1 MKKWE
6 SIIKD
11 KLERTDTSLPESLF
25 TEFISRLDASVSP
38 VMAGSSVMADG
49 SVMAGPTGHPS
60 AKRRPLLW
68 ALIPAVAA
76 GLAAFLFLRKP
87 SLPGDVIQVA
97 QQPPA
102 PVAAVAN
109 TVKTEEPLQ
118 SDDLIFQAVT
128 SKTTK
133 HSPVRVFEP
142 ATANNTQSSEETA
155 EVRPA
160 EVSIPETDVV
170 FQPESQEEKTID
182 KPAVSAPSP
191 VINNSIATKPI
202 ELKVAPAAGIVVGG
216 GLLTAALTPLIGSVT
231 PMGITPGN
239 DKDGRLS
246 GDYWGGIDDY
256 MRDRPTGEHTH
267 HLPVVKGGLS
277 VGIPIALR
285 LKITTGLEYSRYRSS
300 FDWYFAPSSKQSAQN
315 GEWPSYGEKEQVVQY
330 LGMPLRLDWSLAK
343 DRMLDVYVGGG
354 IAADYCIGATLT
366 DKRPGKQRKVEN
378 LERDSFSFYFIGAG
392 GVQVNV
398 NERVGFYFEP
408 ELTWTGAKPKES
420 SAQQTIPSGFYGY
433 DGGDTGIGTTEDIG
447 LETYRTEH
455 PFMFTV
461 ATGLRFNFG
470 K

>member
-11 KLERTDTSLPESLF
+11 KLERTDASLPESLF
-25 TEFISRLDASVSP
+25 TEFLTRLDATPSSV
-38 VMAGSSVMADG
+38 AGSSVT
-49 SVMAGPTGHPS
+49 SGPAGHPA
-60 AKRRPLLW
+60 AKRRPLLRV
-68 ALIPAVAA
+68 LVPAAAA
-76 GLAAFLFLRKP
+76 GLAAFLFLHKP
-87 SLPGDVIQVA
+87 SVSVDDIQVA

-102 PVAAVAN
+102 PVAAIADTVN
-109 TVKTEEPLQ
+109 TKDPLQ
-118 SDDLIFQAVT
+118 PDILVSRTVAST
-128 SKTTK
+128 STK
-133 HSPVRVFEP
+133 HSPVRVPEP
-142 ATANNTQSSEETA
+142 ATTDNIDSSEETA
-155 EVRPA
+155 ETSPA
-160 EVSIPETDVV
+160 EEVSIPETAVASESE
-170 FQPESQEEKTID
+170 FQEAKITYKPSVSVPLPSYNESIEV
-182 KPAVSAPSP
+182 KPVG
-191 VINNSIATKPI
+191 
-202 ELKVAPAAGIVVGG
+202 LKVAPAAGIVTGG
-216 GLLTAALTPLIGSVT
+216 GLLAAVLTPLIGSDAPT
-231 PMGITPGN
+231 AITPAIP
-239 DKDGRLS
+239 
-246 GDYWGGIDDY
+246 GDYGSLDDY
-256 MRDRPTGEHTH
+256 FKDRATGEHTH
-267 HLPVVKGGLS
+267 HLPLVRGGLS
-277 VGIPIALR
+277 VGIPIARR

-433 DGGDTGIGTTEDIG
+433 DGGDTGTGTTEDIG

-455 PFMFTV
+455 PFMFNIS
-461 ATGLRFNFG
+461 TGLRFNFG